1 MNEIDLLFQKV
12 AKKNKSALNL
22 NKSNIVGNVL
32 CIGKPSFGKSSSER
46 REAEIRYEVGH
57 KIFMLYDAGRMDDCF
72 ISLDSTSDFWKFPK
86 LNKNGEIITAKGYPV
101 ELLYPVTRNIPK
113 NLPKCAIPFTI
124 PVNTLDNEDIASLT
138 GFQDL
143 EMVKGILNY
152 MDDYIN
158 EKTTGEDYVNLMSVA
173 LRKSEDIDKIKPTHH
188 GVKKLKFEV
197 FKPLMNEGLLS
208 SNKVSTALNLRRI
221 TKDKGVIS
229 ILVLKHCPKHLW
241 GFLVHYFLNHIY
253 KMTGGIEGE
262 ARIKQY
268 TTIMLNEVAD
278 LLHGGM
284 DMGESHFAI
293 SKLIETIVK
302 QYRTANLFLMMNTQ
316 IPQELPDIKNNMMR
330 IYVYNSSVIEVEKA
344 MEIMGIST
352 RTGMITPD
360 EISLIPFLKKGWFFL
375 FDMNGV
381 KMYKQVWTR
390 SRTYYDGDDFYE
402 IYDKIKGRGAYYII
416 EDKIEELKKE
426 REESKDS
433 WRLKYAI
440 ENTEKKEKTITH
452 QYEKKKEIEDV
463 EEEIEEKID
472 W

>member
-1 MNEIDLLFQKV
+1 MK
-12 AKKNKSALNL
+12 
-22 NKSNIVGNVL
+22 
-32 CIGKPSFGKSSSER
+32 
-46 REAEIRYEVGH
+46 
-57 KIFMLYDAGRMDDCF
+57 
-72 ISLDSTSDFWKFPK
+72 
-86 LNKNGEIITAKGYPV
+86 
-101 ELLYPVTRNIPK
+101 
-113 NLPKCAIPFTI
+113 
-124 PVNTLDNEDIASLT
+124 
-138 GFQDL
+138 
-143 EMVKGILNY
+143 
-152 MDDYIN
+152 
-158 EKTTGEDYVNLMSVA
+158 
-173 LRKSEDIDKIKPTHH
+173 
-188 GVKKLKFEV
+188 
-197 FKPLMNEGLLS
+197 
-208 SNKVSTALNLRRI
+208 
-221 TKDKGVIS
+221 
-229 ILVLKHCPKHLW
+229 
-241 GFLVHYFLNHIY
+241 
-253 KMTGGIEGE
+253 
-262 ARIKQY
+262 
-268 TTIMLNEVAD
+268 
-278 LLHGGM
+278 LHGGM